1 MRKHSLYVIRR
12 QGDFYRRF
20 SLQFHRDSV
29 TGERT
34 FRLSG
39 FGHMIMVCSREPI
52 PELAGIL
59 RPYIPGQ
66 RFS

>member
-1 MRKHSLYVIRR
+1 MRKHRLYTIRR
-12 QGDFYRRF
+12 HGDFYRRF
-20 SLQFHRDSV
+20 SLQFRRDSV

-39 FGHMIMVCSREPI
+39 FGHMLMVCSREPI
-52 PELAGIL
+52 PELAGL
-59 RPYIPGQ
+59 LHPYIPGQ

>member
-1 MRKHSLYVIRR
+1 MRKRRLYTIRR

-20 SLQFHRDSV
+20 SIQFHRDSV

-39 FGHMIMVCSREPI
+39 FGRMIMVCSREPI
-52 PELAGIL
+52 PELAVL
-59 RPYIPGQ
+59 LHPYSPGQ
-66 RFS
+66 RLT

>member
-1 MRKHSLYVIRR
+1 MRRHSLYVIRR
-12 QGDFYRRF
+12 QGGFYRRF
-20 SLQFHRDSV
+20 SLQFRRDSV
-29 TGERT
+29 TGERS

-59 RPYIPGQ
+59 HPYIPGQ